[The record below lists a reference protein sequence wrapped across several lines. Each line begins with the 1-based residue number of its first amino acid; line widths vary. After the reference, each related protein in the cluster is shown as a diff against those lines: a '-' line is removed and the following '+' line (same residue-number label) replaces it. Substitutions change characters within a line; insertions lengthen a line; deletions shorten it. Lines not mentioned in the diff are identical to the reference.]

1 MLRTEDI
8 ASELEKLG
16 YITKRY
22 KRNNYYDYAITKPV
36 ENYID
41 PVCNIMKNRN
51 TGVYEIFFQG
61 YINDIKFLELLVK
74 FLKSLMTI

>member
-1 MLRTEDI
+1 MTSPEEFAEQFDKI
-8 ASELEKLG
+8 G
-16 YITKRY
+16 YTLKRY
-22 KRNNYYDYAITKPV
+22 KRNSYYDYAITKPV

-41 PVCNIMKNRN
+41 PICNIMKNRDTN
-51 TGVYEIFFQG
+51 NYEVFFQG